1 MVKTRKIFKFKLKGQ
16 EYSVCEYKILRTI
29 SSKARGL
36 MFRSRKYDM
45 PLLFVFSKPGKYSI
59 HSFFCRKF
67 IGVWMLDDKVI
78 DVKIVSPFKFS
89 VTPERKFNLLLE
101 VPLKES

>member
-1 MVKTRKIFKFKLKGQ
+1 MKTHKKIFRFKLNGR
-16 EYSVCEYKILRTI
+16 EYVIGEYKVLTNIFQ
-29 SSKARGL
+29 KMRGL

-45 PLLFVFSKPGKYSI
+45 PLLFVFSRPGKHEI
-59 HSFFCRKF
+59 HSLFCRKF
-67 IGVWMLDDKVI
+67 IGVWMLDNKVI

-101 VPLKES
+101 IPLMKS